1 MKRRIYTFLL
11 CIQTLV
17 FIMPFTACND
27 EETGGVT
34 GSQNELIP
42 SFAWDRET
50 TPIQIQLE
58 TDNGW
63 CITRYNNSIALS
75 NFDLKCQYLLT
86 WDGDM
91 SASEK
96 ENVVFK
102 IAEVGK
108 PLQTLRLDYMHIE
121 RPAGFYRITF
131 GQGNRTGELII
142 TK

>member
-11 CIQTLV
+11 CMQVLIFT
-17 FIMPFTACND
+17 MPFTACND
-27 EETGGVT
+27 EENGGVT
-34 GSQNELIP
+34 GSQNEWLP

-50 TPIQIQLE
+50 TPIQVQLE

-63 CITRYNNSIALS
+63 CITRYNNCIALS

-91 SASEK
+91 SAGEK
-96 ENVVFK
+96 ENAVFK

-108 PLQTLRLDYMHIE
+108 TLQTFRLDYMNIE

-131 GQGNRTGELII
+131 GQGSRTGELVI

>member
-1 MKRRIYTFLL
+1 MKRRIYIFLL
-11 CIQTLV
+11 CMQALV
-17 FIMPFTACND
+17 FTMPFTACND
-27 EETGGVT
+27 EETGGGA
-34 GSQNELIP
+34 GSQNELVP

-63 CITRYNNSIALS
+63 CITRYNNRIALS
-75 NFDLKCQYLLT
+75 NFDLKCQYLLS

-91 SASEK
+91 SAGEK

-108 PLQTLRLDYMHIE
+108 PLQTLRLDYMRIE
-121 RPAGFYRITF
+121 RPAGFYRISF
-131 GQGNRTGELII
+131 GQGSRIGELVI